1 MYGFSKRERGAVSVF
16 LVIILVPCMLV
27 ASIFVD
33 VGRVYLSKSMAESAA
48 DMALNSLMT
57 HYDADLND
65 WYGMVASCQNID
77 EFYDASIKC
86 YKNALKSQN
95 LSKDEM
101 NTLVGEF
108 SAMIGA
114 DSKASDYLRVTDD
127 GDDSTTIKAVDGA
140 NLANATM
147 LKSQI
152 VDFMKYR
159 APIAITQ
166 TAIDKIKNKSIPG
179 IDDVLKSDEN
189 KPLVEKKQ
197 DYCEADEKLMRDSYN
212 TYKYLFDNYSKG
224 NPQPSNSLLTGTR
237 DAMQTAREQ
246 YRELNKLMITN
257 LYNTSA
263 LVVFNRAQVPL
274 NQYNYTKSSTKCYK
288 AKYDGKTYY
297 VNCHSRKDD
306 DTYYID
312 GTELTKQFD
321 DISKKIKAFDKAKN
335 DFTNAV
341 NNSISYSSGVT
352 NDIQYWKHAADAYSV
367 TVSGSDDY
375 RTNLNKKADE
385 MIKSYCALNAMMQ
398 CTPGNDLPDD
408 YDTTYKSYKKQV
420 ENRQTKYLTAG
431 VTNGSDSYLVLV
443 NRLESISSN
452 NIYNIEATSL
462 TLSDRSAIFVNRI
475 ADISTNL
482 IEKRNTLQHYSDVL
496 NIAINGDSSK
506 DIESLETLKQDAAD
520 YAKKLNDWSN
530 QADGTDSD
538 LAEGDRDEIAD
549 IKASEAAGNITEQS
563 IIDLENRL
571 KNIKS
576 QIDSMIAAID
586 SFKYGDQKV
595 KDISTYD
602 QFKNAGSMVIT
613 ESEINKRTTNSEL
626 SSYADSTF
634 SSLFSPQ
641 GTGTEGLASI
651 NSNDDH
657 NLLLDVA
664 NSKTVAIPGVYQFWR
679 EQFKSASED
688 EIKKYDDEKGKATDS
703 QEKTKENAKNR
714 KNPHEDAENI
724 AREIDTINKTFGNT
738 TFFNSFVSLLKNLT
752 GGNFENI
759 RDNLYLSTY
768 IMEML
773 SYSTI
778 DNEGRY
784 DILKDQGFDVS
795 TLTKENMDDKYNSV
809 NDKWNSDEY
818 KDYFNKSLT
827 NKRLCKENNAAY
839 GCELEY
845 ILYGYE
851 NNNENINAAYGQIY
865 EIRYVLNLVSAFQ
878 YFWNKG
884 NLTGD
889 AIRAIA
895 LAISTATSGIVPIVA
910 IKAVLIALIT
920 VFETAN
926 DMNRLEAGF
935 SVELYKTDAKMWQ
948 VSLDFGEGTEIGDK
962 SISSMLNAI
971 QTKFG
976 NFTNS
981 CENGLR
987 YSDYLCIFI
996 VCGMQSDI
1004 GESMTL
1010 RCADVVQANM
1020 RKITKDSD
1028 YKLENSKTYFELDSK
1043 LKVDPL
1049 LITLPLYS
1057 DYTDLYDSSSTDWCT
1072 YNIKT
1077 IRGY

>member
-1 MYGFSKRERGAVSVF
+1 
-16 LVIILVPCMLV
+16 
-27 ASIFVD
+27 
-33 VGRVYLSKSMAESAA
+33 
-48 DMALNSLMT
+48 
-57 HYDADLND
+57 
-65 WYGMVASCQNID
+65 
-77 EFYDASIKC
+77 
-86 YKNALKSQN
+86 
-95 LSKDEM
+95 
-101 NTLVGEF
+101 
-108 SAMIGA
+108 
-114 DSKASDYLRVTDD
+114 
-127 GDDSTTIKAVDGA
+127 
-140 NLANATM
+140 
-147 LKSQI
+147 
-152 VDFMKYR
+152 
-159 APIAITQ
+159 
-166 TAIDKIKNKSIPG
+166 
-179 IDDVLKSDEN
+179 
-189 KPLVEKKQ
+189 
-197 DYCEADEKLMRDSYN
+197 
-212 TYKYLFDNYSKG
+212 
-224 NPQPSNSLLTGTR
+224 
-237 DAMQTAREQ
+237 
-246 YRELNKLMITN
+246 
-257 LYNTSA
+257 
-263 LVVFNRAQVPL
+263 
-274 NQYNYTKSSTKCYK
+274 
-288 AKYDGKTYY
+288 
-297 VNCHSRKDD
+297 
-306 DTYYID
+306 
-312 GTELTKQFD
+312 
-321 DISKKIKAFDKAKN
+321 
-335 DFTNAV
+335 
-341 NNSISYSSGVT
+341 
-352 NDIQYWKHAADAYSV
+352 
-367 TVSGSDDY
+367 
-375 RTNLNKKADE
+375 
-385 MIKSYCALNAMMQ
+385 
-398 CTPGNDLPDD
+398 
-408 YDTTYKSYKKQV
+408 
-420 ENRQTKYLTAG
+420 
-431 VTNGSDSYLVLV
+431 
-443 NRLESISSN
+443 
-452 NIYNIEATSL
+452 
-462 TLSDRSAIFVNRI
+462 
-475 ADISTNL
+475 
-482 IEKRNTLQHYSDVL
+482 
-496 NIAINGDSSK
+496 
-506 DIESLETLKQDAAD
+506 
-520 YAKKLNDWSN
+520 
-530 QADGTDSD
+530 
-538 LAEGDRDEIAD
+538 
-549 IKASEAAGNITEQS
+549 
-563 IIDLENRL
+563 
-571 KNIKS
+571 
-576 QIDSMIAAID
+576 MIAAID
-586 SFKYGDQKV
+586 SFKYGNQKV

-664 NSKTVAIPGVYQFWR
+664 NSKTVAIPGVYQFWQ
-679 EQFKSASED
+679 EQFMTASED
-688 EIKKYDDEKGKATDS
+688 EIKKYDDEKGKATGS

-752 GGNFENI
+752 GGNFESI

-845 ILYGYE
+845 ILYGHE
-851 NNNENINAAYGQIY
+851 NNNENINDAYGQIY
-865 EIRYVLNLVSAFQ
+865 EIRYVLNLISAFEH
-878 YFWNKG
+878 FWNKG
-884 NLTGD
+884 SETGK
-889 AIRAIA
+889 AIGAIA

-1010 RCADVVQANM
+1010 RCADVIQANM
-1020 RKITKDSD
+1020 RKIT
-1028 YKLENSKTYFELDSK
+1028 E
-1043 LKVDPL
+1043 
-1049 LITLPLYS
+1049 
-1057 DYTDLYDSSSTDWCT
+1057 
-1072 YNIKT
+1072 
-1077 IRGY
+1077 G